1 MATSTSKR
9 LDVSELDYDQIR
21 NNLKLFLQN
30 QAEYSDYDFEG
41 SGMSILLDLLA
52 YNTHYLSYNAN
63 MLSNELYLD
72 SADIRKNVVALAKQ
86 LGYTPT
92 SVTSPQAVVDITV
105 NNVPSGTASI
115 TMAKGTTFGSTIGQ
129 LNYNYITNEDITIT
143 PADGVYKFSNVT
155 LYEGTAVSFQYTVD
169 STDVDQKFTIP
180 NEQADTST
188 LKVIIQN
195 SSSDTTQ
202 NTYTKSD
209 TLTELDSTSK
219 VYFLQENNDGRFE
232 VYFGDGVLG
241 LSLIHI

>member
-9 LDVSELDYDQIR
+9 LDVSEVDYDQIR
-21 NNLKLFLQN
+21 ANLKLFLQS

-41 SGMSILLDLLA
+41 SGMSVLIDLLA

-92 SVTSPQAVVDITV
+92 SVVSPQAVVDITV
-105 NNVPSGTASI
+105 NNVPAGTASI
-115 TMAKGTTFGSTIGQ
+115 TMAKGTTFNTTIGQ
-129 LNYNYITNEDITIT
+129 INYNYLTNEAITIT

-155 LYEGTAVSFQYTVD
+155 LYEGTSVSYQYTVD
-169 STDVDQKFTIP
+169 SSDEDQKFII
-180 NEQADTST
+180 QSQKADTST

-195 SSSDTTQ
+195 SSF
-202 NTYTKSD
+202 
-209 TLTELDSTSK
+209 LEELP
-219 VYFLQENNDGRFE
+219 LLN
-232 VYFGDGVLG
+232 
-241 LSLIHI
+241 